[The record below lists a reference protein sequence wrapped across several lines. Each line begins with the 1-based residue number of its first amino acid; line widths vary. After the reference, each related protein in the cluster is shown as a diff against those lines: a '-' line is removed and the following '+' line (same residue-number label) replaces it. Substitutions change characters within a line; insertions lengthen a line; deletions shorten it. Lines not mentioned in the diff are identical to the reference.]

1 MRSFV
6 SRPQAAGNRRG
17 SNPGLPGQGRSFFSR
32 ARAPRVRMLW
42 SRSASFTRMTWIS
55 RAMAMAIFW
64 KFSARFRPGF
74 EDGGELRDAV
84 DQFCDVAAEGLG
96 EGFLADAGILDDVVQ
111 QGCHKRLGIHA
122 HARKD
127 VGHRRGMGDVG
138 MAGFPSSAL
147 RGQPPHS
154 GRRVPPATASGLRY
168 SCRRAE
174 SSGKVIMGSPVSAGA
189 SRGAG
194 RRGPRV

>member
-1 MRSFV
+1 MEPV
-6 SRPQAAGNRRG
+6 GELHQNDTDI
-17 SNPGLPGQGRSFFSR
+17 PGHGHGHLLEVFRLG
-32 ARAPRVRMLW
+32 
-42 SRSASFTRMTWIS
+42 
-55 RAMAMAIFW
+55 
-64 KFSARFRPGF
+64 FRPGF

-138 MAGFPSSAL
+138 MAGFPHLPFVGSL
-147 RGQPPHS
+147 RIAEGAFHL
-154 GRRVPPATASGLRY
+154 GY
-168 SCRRAE
+168 SL
-174 SSGKVIMGSPVSAGA
+174 GA
-189 SRGAG
+189 
-194 RRGPRV
+194 